1 MLSGVLFSGCLILM
15 GLIGWLMGYFLNC
28 LIIQLPLMMMVDPG
42 SVSLD
47 SGSIHQVL
55 PRWQGLLVNISASLV
70 AIIVPVIGGLTWV
83 SGVLVIG
90 CWWLLTL
97 SVIDWRTY
105 LLPDLLTLSLLWFG
119 LLLNSLDLF
128 VPLREAVYGAVAGYI
143 VFWLVSTAYRCF
155 FKKEGLGLGDAKLT
169 AALGAWVGVMM
180 VPWLIALAS
189 CLALLFIVCQRCSG
203 MGRSSRYLPLG
214 PFLSLVG
221 AVLLV
226 RLSYWYRLLDAFF

>member
-1 MLSGVLFSGCLILM
+1 MLSGVLSSGCLILT
-15 GLIGWLMGYFLNC
+15 GFIGWLMGYFLNR
-28 LIIQLPLMMMVDPG
+28 LIIQLPLMMTADSG

-55 PRWQGLLVNISASLV
+55 PRWQRRSVNISASFI

-97 SVIDWRTY
+97 SIIDWRTY
-105 LLPDLLTLSLLWFG
+105 LLPDLLTLPLLWCG
-119 LLLNSLDLF
+119 LLLNSLDVF
-128 VPLREAVYGAVAGYI
+128 VPLMEAVYGAVAGYV
-143 VFWLVSTAYRCF
+143 VFWLVSTTYRCL

-169 AALGAWVGVMM
+169 AALGAWMGVMM
-180 VPWLIALAS
+180 VPWLIASAS
-189 CLALLFIVCQRCSG
+189 CLALLFVVCQRCSG

-221 AVLLV
+221 AILLV
-226 RLSYWYRLLDAFF
+226 GLPYWYRLLGAFF